1 MKLFNAKLLVKAI
14 FFILFFIMIIY
25 PLSINNHPFYLDNLK
40 PIISYNESK
49 KEILLKGRNY
59 LDKCLNF
66 TNILEYK
73 YISKPKISVIIPMFN
88 CEKTI
93 KSSLNSVQYQ
103 NISSIEII
111 LINDF
116 STDNTSKIVEKI
128 IKKDQRIKII
138 NNHKNMGTLYSRSIA
153 ALIAKGKYI
162 FGLDNDDLY
171 FDEDLLDYIY
181 KRGIKENLDII
192 EFLTINAWDY
202 NIEISNMKD
211 IYTYQYQDNLY
222 IQQPELSTWMI
233 KFNGNF
239 IVHNN
244 MIWDKCIKTS
254 VYQKSVN
261 LLGIKRYSQFVSWSE
276 DTSMN
281 FVIFNIAN
289 DFKYIHKYGIFHFRG
304 HSTASFRQSIDS
316 KIFGEIF
323 FFNIIY
329 DFSKNDTFNKNF
341 IFEQALYI
349 KKTYNI
355 SKNNKGN
362 VTNYMYLTFVLNKL
376 VNNKYLIKKNMRKLK
391 KLFMN

>member
-1 MKLFNAKLLVKAI
+1 MKIFNATLLVKAI
-14 FFILFFIMIIY
+14 FFILLFIMIIY
-25 PLSINNHPFYLDNLK
+25 PFSNNKHPFYLDNLK

-73 YISKPKISVIIPMFN
+73 YISKPKISVIIPMYN

-103 NISSIEII
+103 NISNIEII

-138 NNHKNMGTLYSRSIA
+138 NNHRNMGTLYSRSIA

-171 FDEDLLDYIY
+171 FDEDLIDYIY

-192 EFLTINAWDY
+192 EFLTINTWNY

-376 VNNKYLIKKNMRKLK
+376 VNYKYLNKKNMRKLK